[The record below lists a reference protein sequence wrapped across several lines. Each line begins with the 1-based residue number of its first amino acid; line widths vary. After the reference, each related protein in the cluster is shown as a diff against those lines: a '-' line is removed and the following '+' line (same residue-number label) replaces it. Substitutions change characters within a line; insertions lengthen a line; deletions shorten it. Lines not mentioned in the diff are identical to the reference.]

1 MQLET
6 ARPFTGRKLERLV
19 AFLHESGL
27 DYDDRVSFSV
37 CVYDEDE
44 LVATG
49 SRDGAVL
56 KCIAVRRDRQ
66 GEGLTATVLTE
77 LRRDAF
83 DAGIRHLFLY
93 TKPENETMFA
103 PLGFYEVARTADT
116 LLMEDA
122 PDGALRFARS
132 LRAPDAAGII
142 GAVVVNCNPFTKGHR
157 YLIERASRA
166 CDTLYVFVLSE
177 DRSFFPAADRMELVR
192 EGTRDLANVRVCPTG
207 DYMISQATFPTYFI
221 KDKARAPRMQL
232 ALDLAVFAGVFA
244 RELRITRRFVGTEP
258 NCAVTA
264 SYNAAM
270 HDYLPPRGIE
280 VTELPRIEQNG
291 EPISASRVRALL
303 LAGDYEGLRPLVPD
317 TTYEYL
323 THKWRKEHAVL

>member
-1 MQLET
+1 MGFVGR
-6 ARPFTGRKLERLV
+6 RPR
-19 AFLHESGL
+19 S
-27 DYDDRVSFSV
+27 
-37 CVYDEDE
+37 
-44 LVATG
+44 
-49 SRDGAVL
+49 
-56 KCIAVRRDRQ
+56 
-66 GEGLTATVLTE
+66 
-77 LRRDAF
+77 
-83 DAGIRHLFLY
+83 
-93 TKPENETMFA
+93 
-103 PLGFYEVARTADT
+103 
-116 LLMEDA
+116 
-122 PDGALRFARS
+122 FARS
-132 LRAPDAAGII
+132 LRAPDAAGTV
-142 GAVVVNCNPFTKGHR
+142 GAVVVNCNPFTRGHR
-157 YLIERASRA
+157 YLIERAARS

-244 RELRITRRFVGTEP
+244 RELAITRRFVGTEP

-323 THKWRKEHAVL
+323 IHKWRKEHAVL